1 MSVSERFN
9 LSGKVAVLSGA
20 SRGIGLAAATTL
32 AQAGAHVVLT
42 SRKLEALED
51 AAQQIR
57 DVGGEATPIA
67 CHNGELAQIAALFEQ
82 VQSKFGRCDIL
93 VNNAATN
100 PHYGSVLEVDEKIWD
115 KTVDVN
121 LKGYFFMS
129 QHGAQLMKTNGGGS
143 IINVASINFET
154 GSAAIR
160 PEEAQAL
167 AAFRQVQRLD
177 AQTVAGQGQAAA
189 VAFIDR
195 ESEHAVQAL
204 HAFGAPG
211 MKGLEHDLRVAGRE
225 EPVTIGDQLL
235 TQRLVIIDAAVEG
248 DGQAQV
254 GVDQGLLRLVR

>member
-129 QHGAQLMKTNGGGS
+129 
-143 IINVASINFET
+143 
-154 GSAAIR
+154 
-160 PEEAQAL
+160 
-167 AAFRQVQRLD
+167 
-177 AQTVAGQGQAAA
+177 
-189 VAFIDR
+189 
-195 ESEHAVQAL
+195 
-204 HAFGAPG
+204 
-211 MKGLEHDLRVAGRE
+211 
-225 EPVTIGDQLL
+225 
-235 TQRLVIIDAAVEG
+235 
-248 DGQAQV
+248 
-254 GVDQGLLRLVR
+254 